1 MPPMTLYRGARL
13 KKRDY
18 KMLREGDFIEMF
30 GFMSTSKS
38 RQSAEKFTDSDGYL
52 FIINVKE
59 RSMV

>member
-1 MPPMTLYRGARL
+1 MPAMTLYRGARL

-18 KMLREGDFIEMF
+18 KMLRQGDFIEMF

-52 FIINVKE
+52 FIISIKE
-59 RSMV
+59 RNIV

>member
-1 MPPMTLYRGARL
+1 
-13 KKRDY
+13 
-18 KMLREGDFIEMF
+18 MF

-59 RSMV
+59 RVMV